1 MNGFLS
7 TLPDMTGSSADR
19 PARTGVVLVNH
30 DSAEDTVGCIASL
43 EASLDL
49 DMDVVVV
56 DNSDSA
62 ESHQQ
67 LVDLVGA
74 RGTVLSSGGNLGYAG
89 GSNVGIK
96 HCLERGNAYVWLLNP
111 DTRVE
116 PETLPRL
123 LELLDSVPDCGVVGP
138 RIVHPAAPGADE
150 MIWFDG
156 GIVDQRKAG
165 ETRHLNQG
173 RTIDEVASPQARDVD
188 YVTGASLLTR
198 RTVLETVGL
207 LPEEYFLYFEETH
220 WCRDVRRAGWRVM
233 VQQRA
238 RMLHH
243 QRSTGMMPSPYH
255 LYYMTRNRYL
265 FTERALGLDGEAAL
279 EQLRGKWLKNW
290 RRKVSQHAPDW
301 LAEFDSLVERAAQDA
316 RAGRDGRNDEVSHV
330 PWPADMSS
338 RDSADGQTSRN
349 EMTT

>member
-1 MNGFLS
+1 
-7 TLPDMTGSSADR
+7 MTGSSADR

-62 ESHQQ
+62 ESFQA
-67 LVDLVGA
+67 LRDLVGDRA
-74 RGTVLSSGGNLGYAG
+74 VVLSSGANLGYAG
-89 GSNVGIK
+89 GSNVGIT

-123 LELLDSVPDCGVVGP
+123 LELLDTVPDCGTVGP
-138 RIVHPAAPGADE
+138 RIVHPAQAGASE
-150 MIWFDG
+150 SIWFDG
-156 GIVDQRKAG
+156 GIVDETKAG
-165 ETRHLNQG
+165 ETRHLHQG
-173 RTIDEVASPQARDVD
+173 RRVDEVPAPRALDVD

-207 LPEEYFLYFEETH
+207 LPEDYFLYFEETH
-220 WCRDVRRAGWRVM
+220 WCRDVRRTGWRVM
-233 VQQRA
+233 VQQEA
-238 RMLHH
+238 RMVHH
-243 QRSTGMMPSPYH
+243 QRSTGLMPSPYH

-265 FTERALGLDGEAAL
+265 FTERALGLDGETAL
-279 EQLRGKWLKNW
+279 LQLQGKWLRNW

-301 LAEFDSLVERAAQDA
+301 LDEFDSLVERAAQDA

-330 PWPADMSS
+330 PWPADTS
-338 RDSADGQTSRN
+338 RPDSAEGPTSRS
-349 EMTT
+349 EVAT